1 MDLASL
7 RADVVDHP
15 VLALAGYHPHSVA
28 ATVRALASPSPRK
41 QSGGGSQPT
50 PRKQKAQ
57 AVGAIAGAAGEAA
70 SGAASGAVG
79 GVITSGAAGKRKAS
93 PRVTRGS
100 RAKTARF
107 EEAEGS
113 TGLDQDVTVTPA
125 VGGSRGRTGIGGVG
139 SEEVPCTPS
148 PGKRGA
154 ARRPT
159 SGDDAAPQTP
169 GGGSST
175 SGGGDT
181 SGGGGGGGSS
191 GSGAAAAE
199 AAAAVGSAAN
209 DVPTEAEQADALSG
223 AEQPS
228 PAHSTSAELSPA
240 VEAAVAEALDTRPP
254 RKRVALLNRGN
265 GKVFPSFIPI

>member
-1 MDLASL
+1 MQIYHAYTPWQVRFHTMDLASL

-57 AVGAIAGAAGEAA
+57 AVGAIGGAAGGAASGVATGVA
-70 SGAASGAVG
+70 SGAAGGAVG

-100 RAKTARF
+100 RAKTARL
-107 EEAEGS
+107 EEAGGS
-113 TGLDQDVTVTPA
+113 AVLDLGVAVTPA
-125 VGGSRGRTGIGGVG
+125 AGGSRGRTGIGGVG

-154 ARRPT
+154 ARRAT
-159 SGDDAAPQTP
+159 AGDDDAPQTP
-169 GGGSST
+169 GGGT
-175 SGGGDT
+175 SGGT
-181 SGGGGGGGSS
+181 SGGGGGGGGSS

-199 AAAAVGSAAN
+199 AAVAVGSAAA
-209 DVPTEAEQADALSG
+209 DVPTEAEQADA
-223 AEQPS
+223 P
-228 PAHSTSAELSPA
+228 
-240 VEAAVAEALDTRPP
+240 
-254 RKRVALLNRGN
+254 
-265 GKVFPSFIPI
+265 